1 MNLFMIEE
9 KEYKVRLE
17 IFEGPMDLLLHLIRK
32 NELDIFDIP
41 IALITDQYLQYLDMM
56 KALNINVAGDFLL
69 MASTL
74 VHIKSKMLLPERD
87 KEGEEEEDPRIEITR
102 PLMEYLRLK
111 ELAGELS
118 ERDLLDRD
126 VFKRHLYPDYASQ
139 FEGQEIQLDV
149 NLFQLMDAFKRI
161 VEQRLP
167 DSVLTYV
174 ADPVTIKDKI
184 AFILEQLRR
193 ENTIFFTEL
202 FNESRTI
209 SEFIVTFLAL
219 LELVHIGMVRVFQP
233 GADKDIQLTAHFTD
247 NEEKDNGNITKAD
260 T

>member
-1 MNLFMIEE
+1 MIEDT
-9 KEYKVRLE
+9 EYRVKLE
-17 IFEGPMDLLLHLIRK
+17 IFEGPMDLLIHLIRK
-32 NELDIFDIP
+32 NEVDIFDIP

-74 VHIKSKMLLPERD
+74 VYIKSRMLLPERD
-87 KEGEEEEDPRIEITR
+87 KEGEEEEDPRIEITQ

-118 ERDLLDRD
+118 ERELLDRD

-139 FEGQEIQLDV
+139 FEGQEVELDV

-167 DSVLTYV
+167 DAVLSYA
-174 ADPVTIKDKI
+174 ADPVTIKDRI
-184 AFILEQLRR
+184 ALILERLRQ
-193 ENTIFFTEL
+193 ESSIFFTEL
-202 FNESRTI
+202 FSESRTI

-233 GADKDIQLTAHFTD
+233 GHDKDIRLTAHFTD
-247 NEEKDNGNITKAD
+247 NEEKDNGNITEAD